1 MLVAIYLF
9 DGVTALDAI
18 GPYEA
23 LIRDPTTDVLF
34 VGKDTG
40 AVRNGAGS
48 LGLMADR
55 KYSDLAAAEVLIIPG
70 GAQDG
75 LRAAA
80 ADRELIEWV
89 RQVDAT
95 TTWTCSVCTGA
106 ILLGAAGLLK
116 NRRAATNWRARDFLP
131 RFGAIYSGDR
141 VTEDGKYLTS
151 AGVTAG
157 IDMAL
162 HLSERLSG
170 RAVAEAIE
178 LSLEYDPQ
186 PPFRTGNWKVATAE
200 RIELVESYLRN

>member
-9 DGVTALDAI
+9 DGVTALDAV

-23 LIRDPTTDVLF
+23 LSRDPEVDVLF

-40 AVRNGAGS
+40 AVRTGAGS
-48 LGLMADR
+48 LGLVVDR
-55 KYSDLAAAEVLIIPG
+55 RYRDLAAAEVLIIPG
-70 GAQDG
+70 GNADG

-80 ADRELIEWV
+80 ADRDLLDWV

-95 TTWTCSVCTGA
+95 STWTCSVCTGS

-116 NRRAATNWRARDFLP
+116 GRRAATNWRARDFLP
-131 RFGAIYSGDR
+131 RFGAIYSGER

-186 PPFRTGNWKVATAE
+186 PPFGTGDWKSATDE
-200 RIELVESYLRN
+200 RIQLVEGYLRN